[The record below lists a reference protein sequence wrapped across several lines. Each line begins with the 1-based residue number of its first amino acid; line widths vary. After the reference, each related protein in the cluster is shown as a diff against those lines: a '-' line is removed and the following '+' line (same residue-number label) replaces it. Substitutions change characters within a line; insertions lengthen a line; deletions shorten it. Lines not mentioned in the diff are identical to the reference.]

1 MEHRY
6 DRSLAGALVTAAIRL
21 FTSEAKLGAATGYS
35 QNAIWHAKRTG
46 RVSAEMA
53 VAIDKATGG
62 QIPKAA
68 MRPDLFGQPLEIVA
82 QPAFVPPSSE
92 AAAL

>member
-6 DRSLAGALVTAAIRL
+6 DRALAGALVTAAIRL
-21 FTSEAKLGAATGYS
+21 FASEAKLGAATGYS

-46 RVSAEMA
+46 RISAEMA
-53 VAIDKATGG
+53 VAIDRVTGG

-68 MRPDLFGQPLEIVA
+68 MRPDLFGQPLDVA
-82 QPAFVPPSSE
+82 ARPAVRAPAGEPLS
-92 AAAL
+92 L